1 MPPRRRLLAFLA
13 SVLLV
18 LSFTACGGGSDDD
31 AADGGGAG
39 RSTTGDTAASTDDP
53 ASTEGD
59 DDAAAS
65 TEGEDGGSDAPLED
79 PYDGYSSEVYDDG
92 AAWIC
97 RPDLDDD
104 VCRDLDVT
112 ELAPDGARTVQEREP
127 AADPPVDCF
136 YVYPTVSSDPGV
148 NSDREFGPEDPEAR
162 TVVAQAAQYARSCR
176 VFAPVY
182 RQVTLA
188 GLGSGSFAE
197 GGPVA
202 YEDVLDAW
210 KTYVSQ
216 FSDGRGV
223 VLIGHSQGAGLLS
236 RLLAEEVD
244 DEPAIRERLV
254 AAHLFGT
261 SVQAPEGA
269 GVGGTF
275 DAIGA
280 CSAPD
285 DVGCLV
291 TWSSYPATA
300 PPVENAIFG
309 GAGDEGQ
316 RSLCVDAVA
325 LLGREH
331 ATAIAPTQAPLV
343 GGIEG
348 TDDLETQFVA
358 LPDALDVACESTD
371 GYDYLA
377 VGIADEADPRPVAGL
392 VTETLGPTWGLHLV
406 DMTVALD
413 DLVELAARQG
423 AAFVGGGGGG

>member
-1 MPPRRRLLAFLA
+1 MVPRRRLLASLA
-13 SVLLV
+13 SAVLV
-18 LSFTACGGGSDDD
+18 LCLTACGGGSDDD
-31 AADGGGAG
+31 AADGGRAD
-39 RSTTGDTAASTDDP
+39 RSTTGDDAASTDGDVGV
-53 ASTEGD
+53 STDGD
-59 DDAAAS
+59 SDEAAPPSDGEAEDAD
-65 TEGEDGGSDAPLED
+65 EPLED
-79 PYDGYSSEVYDDG
+79 PYDGHSSKVYDDG

-112 ELAPDGARTVQEREP
+112 ELGVDGTRTVEEREP

-136 YVYPTVSSDPGV
+136 YIYPTVSSDPGI
-148 NSDREFGPEDPEAR
+148 NSDRQFGPEDNEAR

-188 GLGSGSFAE
+188 GLGSGGFAE

-210 KTYVSQ
+210 KTYISQ

-244 DEPAIRERLV
+244 GDPAVRERLV

-261 SVQAPEGA
+261 SVEVPEGA
-269 GVGGTF
+269 EVGGTF
-275 DAIGA
+275 EAIGA
-280 CSAPD
+280 CATPD
-285 DVGCLV
+285 EVGCVV
-291 TWSSYPATA
+291 TWSSYPATT

-309 GAGDEGQ
+309 GAGDDGQ

-325 LLGREH
+325 LLGRER
-331 ATAIAPTQAPLV
+331 ATAVAPTQAPLV

-348 TDDLETQFVA
+348 TDELETQFVA
-358 LPDALDVACESTD
+358 LPDALEVACESTD

-377 VGIADEADPRPVAGL
+377 VGLADEADPRPVAGL

-423 AAFVGGGGGG
+423 AAFVG